1 MNSQPRLNRLNLIS
15 KYEFVRLGLM
25 LLLLQL
31 ALQTP
36 ADTPLLSSALLIA
49 HIGFFLLWQP
59 ALKASQQVQIKTLLP
74 VVLINSLLYIFL
86 GDWFIALWIILLS
99 GLTGGSALLNGS
111 QRSLYALSL
120 VILILQLSLFL
131 TPRLFQFEVIDSQIE
146 HLVSY
151 SLIIACG
158 FIALSPN
165 RKNRSIKIDYL
176 HSAIISFGLFSFYL
190 ASILIS
196 YTSHIHYL
204 QSMLITALSI
214 AAFLLLLSL
223 IYLPQSGLAS
233 IGQVWERHILNI
245 GNPFENWVKQ
255 TSLLGKNRKITPEL
269 FLHNSIEHLLTLS
282 WVSGIE
288 WHDAEQCQLQGDK
301 SRYYTVFN
309 ENDISITL
317 YSLIPMGS
325 ALKIHAQLL
334 MQLMCFFY
342 TSKLR
347 EISLKNQI
355 HLKAVYETGAKLTH
369 DIKNILQSL
378 QALTGAVQASDDP
391 QQSHQ
396 LMQRQLPLL
405 TQRLQNTL
413 NKLQTKTD
421 TGTSML
427 EVEHWWKELQ
437 SRYHGRDIIFEGKI
451 TQALSIDADI
461 FDTVLENL
469 LENARSKRR
478 VTPQIKITTQI
489 VIQHNQV
496 VITVCDNGEPVSSAK
511 APQLFKQIIPSS
523 DGYGIGLYQSAQLAE
538 RNGYKLELVN
548 NETGKV
554 CFRLSAAQSDSVPVT
569 LQDD

>member
-1 MNSQPRLNRLNLIS
+1 M
-15 KYEFVRLGLM
+15 
-25 LLLLQL
+25 
-31 ALQTP
+31 
-36 ADTPLLSSALLIA
+36 
-49 HIGFFLLWQP
+49 
-59 ALKASQQVQIKTLLP
+59 QIKTLLP
-74 VVLINSLLYIFL
+74 ILLINSLLYILL

-120 VILILQLSLFL
+120 VILILQLSLIL
-131 TPRLFQFEVIDSQIE
+131 TPRLFQLEVIDSQIE
-146 HLVSY
+146 QLVSY
-151 SLIIACG
+151 ALMLACG

-165 RKNRSIKIDYL
+165 RKNRSIQIDYL

-223 IYLPQSGLAS
+223 VYLPQSGLAS

-282 WVSGIE
+282 WVSGVE
-288 WHDAEQCQLQGDK
+288 WRDTEQHQLQGEK
-301 SRYYTVFN
+301 SRYYTVFK
-309 ENDISITL
+309 ENGISITL
-317 YSLIPMGS
+317 YSLIPMGT

-378 QALTGAVQASDDP
+378 QALTGAVQASDEP
-391 QQSHQ
+391 EQSHQ

-413 NKLQTKTD
+413 DKLQTKTD
-421 TGTSML
+421 TGTSMVNL
-427 EVEHWWKELQ
+427 EHWWKELQ
-437 SRYHGRDIIFEGKI
+437 SRYHGRDIIFDGKI
-451 TQALSIDADI
+451 TQTIFIDADV
-461 FDTVLENL
+461 FDSVLENL

-478 VTPQIKITTQI
+478 LTPQISISTQLF
-489 VIQHNQV
+489 IQHDQA
-496 VITVCDNGEPVSSAK
+496 VITVCDNGEPVKPDK
-511 APQLFKQIIPSS
+511 APHLFKQIIPSS

-538 RNGYKLELVN
+538 RNGYRLELVS
-548 NETGKV
+548 NEVGKV
-554 CFRLSAAQSDSVPVT
+554 CFRLSAAQSD
-569 LQDD
+569 LQD

>member
-1 MNSQPRLNRLNLIS
+1 MVSRSRLSRLNFIS
-15 KYEFVRLGLM
+15 KYEFAHLGLM
-25 LLLLQL
+25 LLLLHL
-31 ALQTP
+31 ALQVP

-59 ALKASQQVQIKTLLP
+59 ALQASQQVQVKTLLP
-74 VVLINSLLYIFL
+74 ILLINSLLYILL

-120 VILILQLSLFL
+120 VILILQLSLIL
-131 TPRLFQFEVIDSQIE
+131 TPRLFQLEVLDSQIE

-151 SLIIACG
+151 ALIIACA

-165 RKNRSIKIDYL
+165 RKNRNIKIDYL
-176 HSAIISFGLFSFYL
+176 HSVMISFGLFSFYM

-214 AAFLLLLSL
+214 AAFLFLLSL

-233 IGQVWERHILNI
+233 LGQIWERHILNI
-245 GNPFENWVKQ
+245 GNPFERWVKQ

-282 WVSGIE
+282 WVSGVE
-288 WHDAEQCQLQGDK
+288 WNDEDQRQLQGDK
-301 SRYYTVFN
+301 SRYYTVFK
-309 ENDISITL
+309 ENGISITL
-317 YSLIPMGS
+317 YSMIPMGT

-378 QALTGAVQASDDP
+378 QALTGAVQSSDDQ

-421 TGTSML
+421 TGTSM
-427 EVEHWWKELQ
+427 VDIEHWWKELQ
-437 SRYHGRDIIFEGKI
+437 SRYHGRDIVFEGSI
-451 TQALSIDADI
+451 TQQLYIDTDV

-478 VTPQIKITTQI
+478 VTPQIKITTQLLTRNK
-489 VIQHNQV
+489 QAE
-496 VITVCDNGEPVSSAK
+496 ITVCDNGDPVSSTK

-538 RNGYKLELVN
+538 RNGYQLQLVN

-554 CFRLSAAQSDSVPVT
+554 CFRLSAAQADSVKET
-569 LQDD
+569 LQD

>member
-1 MNSQPRLNRLNLIS
+1 MISRSRLSRLNFIS
-15 KYEFVRLGLM
+15 KYEFAHLGLM

-31 ALQTP
+31 ALQIP
-36 ADTPLLSSALLIA
+36 ADNPLLSSALLIA

-59 ALKASQQVQIKTLLP
+59 ALKASQQVQIRTLLP
-74 VVLINSLLYIFL
+74 VLLINSLLYIFL

-146 HLVSY
+146 RLVSY
-151 SLIIACG
+151 ALMIACG

-176 HSAIISFGLFSFYL
+176 HTAIISFGLFSFYL

-196 YTSHIHYL
+196 FTLHIHYL

-245 GNPFENWVKQ
+245 GNPFEYWVKQ
-255 TSLLGKNRKITPEL
+255 TSLLGKNRKITPQL

-282 WVSGIE
+282 WVSGVE
-288 WHDAEQCQLQGDK
+288 WRDAEQSRLQGDK
-301 SRYYTVFN
+301 SRYYTVFK

-317 YSLIPMGS
+317 YSLIPMGT

-369 DIKNILQSL
+369 DMKNILQSL
-378 QALTGAVQASDDP
+378 QALTGAVQGSDDP

-413 NKLQTKTD
+413 DKLQARTD
-421 TGTSML
+421 TGTRM
-427 EVEHWWKELQ
+427 VDIDHWWKELQ
-437 SRYHGRDIIFEGKI
+437 SRYHGRDILFTGEI
-451 TQALSIDADI
+451 TQTVSIDTDV

-489 VIQHNQV
+489 AIHHDQV
-496 VITVCDNGEPVSSAK
+496 EITVCDNGEAVNAAK

-523 DGYGIGLYQSAQLAE
+523 EGYGIGLYQSAQLAE
-538 RNGYKLELVN
+538 RNGYQLELVSN
-548 NETGKV
+548 VMGKV
-554 CFRLSAAQSDSVPVT
+554 CFRLSALQIDSV
-569 LQDD
+569 

>member
-1 MNSQPRLNRLNLIS
+1 MISRSRLSRLNFIS
-15 KYEFVRLGLM
+15 KYEFAHLGLM

-31 ALQTP
+31 ALQIP
-36 ADTPLLSSALLIA
+36 ADNPLLSSALLIA

-59 ALKASQQVQIKTLLP
+59 ALKASQQVQIRTLLP
-74 VVLINSLLYIFL
+74 VLLINSLLYIFL

-146 HLVSY
+146 RLVSY
-151 SLIIACG
+151 ALMIACG

-176 HSAIISFGLFSFYL
+176 HTAIISFGLFSFYL

-196 YTSHIHYL
+196 FTLHIHYL

-245 GNPFENWVKQ
+245 GNPFEYWVKQ
-255 TSLLGKNRKITPEL
+255 TSLLGKNRKITPQL

-282 WVSGIE
+282 WVSGVE
-288 WHDAEQCQLQGDK
+288 WRDAEQSRLQGDK
-301 SRYYTVFN
+301 SRYYTVFK

-317 YSLIPMGS
+317 YSLIPMGT

-369 DIKNILQSL
+369 YMKNILQSL
-378 QALTGAVQASDDP
+378 QALTGAVQGSDDP

-413 NKLQTKTD
+413 DKLQARTD
-421 TGTSML
+421 TGTRM
-427 EVEHWWKELQ
+427 VDIDHWWKELQ
-437 SRYHGRDIIFEGKI
+437 SRYHGRDILFTGEI
-451 TQALSIDADI
+451 TQTVSIDTDV

-489 VIQHNQV
+489 AIHHDQV
-496 VITVCDNGEPVSSAK
+496 EITVCDNGEAVNAAK

-523 DGYGIGLYQSAQLAE
+523 EGYGIGLYQSAQLAE
-538 RNGYKLELVN
+538 RNGYQLELVSN
-548 NETGKV
+548 VMGKV
-554 CFRLSAAQSDSVPVT
+554 CFRLSALQIDSV
-569 LQDD
+569 

>member
-1 MNSQPRLNRLNLIS
+1 MISRSRLSRLNFIS
-15 KYEFVRLGLM
+15 KYEFAHLGLM

-31 ALQTP
+31 ALQIP
-36 ADTPLLSSALLIA
+36 ADNPLLSSALLIA

-59 ALKASQQVQIKTLLP
+59 ALKASQQVQIRTLLP
-74 VVLINSLLYIFL
+74 VLLINSLLYIFL

-146 HLVSY
+146 RLVSY
-151 SLIIACG
+151 ALMIACG

-196 YTSHIHYL
+196 FTLHIHYL

-245 GNPFENWVKQ
+245 GNPFEYWVKQ
-255 TSLLGKNRKITPEL
+255 TSLLGKNRKITPQL

-282 WVSGIE
+282 WVSGVE
-288 WHDAEQCQLQGDK
+288 WRDAEQSRLQGDK
-301 SRYYTVFN
+301 SRYYTVFK

-317 YSLIPMGS
+317 YSLIPMGT

-369 DIKNILQSL
+369 DMKNILQSL
-378 QALTGAVQASDDP
+378 QALTGAVQGSDDP

-413 NKLQTKTD
+413 DKLQARTD
-421 TGTSML
+421 TGTRM
-427 EVEHWWKELQ
+427 VDIDHWWKELQ
-437 SRYHGRDIIFEGKI
+437 SRYHGRDILFTGEI
-451 TQALSIDADI
+451 TQTVSIDTDV

-489 VIQHNQV
+489 AIQHDQV
-496 VITVCDNGEPVSSAK
+496 EITVCDNGDAVNAAK

-523 DGYGIGLYQSAQLAE
+523 EGYGIGLYQSAQLAE
-538 RNGYKLELVN
+538 RNGYQLELVSN
-548 NETGKV
+548 VMGKV
-554 CFRLSAAQSDSVPVT
+554 CFRLSALQIDSV
-569 LQDD
+569 

>member
-1 MNSQPRLNRLNLIS
+1 MHSRSRFSRFNIIS
-15 KYEFVRLGLM
+15 KYEFAHLGLM
-25 LLLLQL
+25 LLLLHL
-31 ALQTP
+31 ALQVP
-36 ADTPLLSSALLIA
+36 ADTPLLRSALLIA

-74 VVLINSLLYIFL
+74 VLLVNSLLYIFL
-86 GDWFIALWIILLS
+86 GNWFIALWIILLS
-99 GLTGGSALLNGS
+99 GLTGGSALLNAS
-111 QRSLYALSL
+111 QRWLYALSM

-131 TPRLFQFEVIDSQIE
+131 TPGLFQLEVIDSQIE

-151 SLIIACG
+151 ALIIACA

-204 QSMLITALSI
+204 QSMLVTALSI

-223 IYLPQSGLAS
+223 IYLPQSGLAGL
-233 IGQVWERHILNI
+233 GQVWERHILNI
-245 GNPFENWVKQ
+245 GNPFETWVKQ

-288 WHDAEQCQLQGDK
+288 WRDAEQRQLQGDK
-301 SRYYTVFN
+301 TRYYTVFN

-317 YSLIPMGS
+317 YSLIPMGT

-334 MQLMCFFY
+334 IQLMCFFY

-378 QALTGAVQASDDP
+378 QALTGAIQASDDP

-421 TGTSML
+421 TGTSMVDI
-427 EVEHWWKELQ
+427 EPWWKELQ
-437 SRYHGRDIIFEGKI
+437 SRYHGRDIVFEGAI
-451 TQALSIDADI
+451 TQDLSIDADV

-478 VTPQIKITTQI
+478 VTPQIKITTRLL
-489 VIQHNQV
+489 IQNDQV
-496 VITVCDNGEPVSSAK
+496 EITVCDNGDPVSTAK
-511 APQLFKQIIPSS
+511 APHLFKQIIPSS

-538 RNGYKLELVN
+538 RNGYQLQLVN

-554 CFRLSAAQSDSVPVT
+554 CFRLSAAQADSVKEA
-569 LQDD
+569 LQD

>member
-1 MNSQPRLNRLNLIS
+1 MTRQPRLSRLSLIS
-15 KYEFVRLGLM
+15 KYEFVHLGLM

-31 ALQTP
+31 ALQVP
-36 ADTPLLSSALLIA
+36 ADNPLLSSALLIA

-74 VVLINSLLYIFL
+74 VLLINSLLYIFL

-99 GLTGGSALLNGS
+99 GLTGGSALLNGA

-120 VILILQLSLFL
+120 VILILQLSLML
-131 TPRLFQFEVIDSQIE
+131 SPRLFQFEVIDSQIE
-146 HLVSY
+146 HMASY
-151 SLIIACG
+151 ALIIACG
-158 FIALSPN
+158 FIVLSPN
-165 RKNRSIKIDYL
+165 RKNRSIQIDYL

-223 IYLPQSGLAS
+223 IYLPQSGFAS
-233 IGQVWERHILNI
+233 LGQIWERHILNI
-245 GNPFENWVKQ
+245 GYPFENWLKQ

-288 WHDAEQCQLQGDK
+288 WQDANQRQLQGNK
-301 SRYYTVFN
+301 SRYYTVFK

-317 YSLIPMGS
+317 YSLIPMGT

-347 EISLKNQI
+347 EISLKSQI

-378 QALTGAVQASDDP
+378 QALTGAVQTSDEP

-413 NKLQTKTD
+413 NKLQTRADTD
-421 TGTSML
+421 SSMRD
-427 EVEHWWKELQ
+427 VEHWWKELQ
-437 SRYHGRDIIFEGKI
+437 NRYHGRDIAFDATI
-451 TQALSIDADI
+451 TQSLSIDADV

-478 VTPQIKITTQI
+478 VTPQIKITTQLL
-489 VIQHNQV
+489 IQHNQV
-496 VITVCDNGEPVSSAK
+496 EITVCDDGEPVSAAK
-511 APQLFKQIIPSS
+511 APHLFKQIIPSS

-538 RNGYKLELVN
+538 RNGYQLQLVN

-554 CFRLSAAQSDSVPVT
+554 CFKLSSVQT
-569 LQDD
+569 ESA